1 MAEKDLTKRLTAVVK
16 GIDKLVQ
23 DVEKDIKELTV
34 NAHAAKQA
42 FTDIRDR
49 IRRLQDDQEPEDG
62 TDL

>member
-1 MAEKDLTKRLTAVVK
+1 MAEKDLTKRLTAVIK

-34 NAHAAKQA
+34 NAQAAKQA

-49 IRRLQDDQEPEDG
+49 IKRLQDDQETGD
-62 TDL
+62 